1 MNQKT
6 SPISAETQP
15 DLLSEEQLWGAPKR
29 GDGEFLV
36 AVRSRLNNQ
45 PKGMWLAV
53 PKFAAVS
60 AFTLL
65 LVVGVWMPGQLIDNT
80 QVITESVD
88 LNTAVEFLAETEITP
103 QDVAVYLGVPEAIED
118 TVYEAEYAV
127 DEPSTDELLNLD
139 DTEFELVMN
148 DLEQTTFF

>member
-1 MNQKT
+1 MKPKT
-6 SPISAETQP
+6 PPISAEIQP
-15 DLLSEEQLWGAPKR
+15 DMLSEEQLWGAPQR

-36 AVRSRLNNQ
+36 AVRSRIDNQ
-45 PKGMWLAV
+45 PKGMWLAL

-65 LVVGVWMPGQLIDNT
+65 LVVGVWMPGQLSENT

-88 LNTAVEFLAETEITP
+88 LSTAVESLAETEITP
-103 QDVAVYLGVPEAIED
+103 QDVAVYLGVSEAVED
-118 TVYEAEYAV
+118 TVYETEYAV

-139 DTEFELVMN
+139 DAEFELVMN